1 MQKLSMKEERIFNYL
16 DYLQRT
22 GQVNMYGAGE
32 YLEDEFDLNKYE
44 AKDWLLKWM
53 TKEGSNG

>member
-1 MQKLSMKEERIFNYL
+1 MKEERIFNYL

-22 GQVNMYGAGE
+22 GSVNMYGAGE
-32 YLEDEFDLNKYE
+32 FLEDEFDLDKYE